1 MLTTAL
7 NFLTDKRKRFHR
19 SDTMPAFTND
29 SNFFKLN
36 SDNQI
41 IENDKH
47 SNVDKESD
55 DHDNNDD
62 DNINS
67 SNNNNDDGITLTNIP
82 KRGINHYQGEILADK
97 SIDYQDELPSSTSKN
112 YAHEKLFENNDT
124 NDADEDDDEGGDD
137 NECNTSLVNFPS
149 LTLNDKHSIESIKI
163 PHKQH
168 LSVGNLDKYQFLDLE
183 TNLYRHGKNHLNNPI
198 NEIISRRL
206 SHGYSLSNVQVLSDN
221 TSLKSDVSSSVT
233 FSKKTLS
240 DIQQISKDRKT
251 NHSSKYKK
259 IESTKSL
266 RFPSELKESHTF
278 ISNDSNTE
286 QTIES
291 TTKISGKSKVAKM
304 RARAVARAAK
314 GKLKRSKSSA
324 YMSRYFQEF
333 NSNDDNN
340 IRGRSSSTHRNS
352 DINLKENQFIQ
363 QLSDNKICSNL
374 VKNWIDKTPRL
385 RTDISPQNI
394 INTNNL
400 YEITNINEY
409 FEELTSVIHV
419 YADYPTG
426 LTPGV
431 SVRLLINMRTTVGEV
446 IDTVV
451 KQLLETADRK
461 NFTTTENNDSPS
473 ALYSF
478 DFTRA
483 NIKQNLENHLFCL
496 TVSVGQLERCLP
508 NTVRLALL
516 RKPWRFGK
524 LTIRLL
530 SDLSK
535 DIQHQIPLNTVESK
549 NSCLSDQIVSPLLTV
564 TLVKPNLK
572 QANINSPP
580 EILH

>member
-29 SNFFKLN
+29 SNFFKLT

-47 SNVDKESD
+47 SN
-55 DHDNNDD
+55 
-62 DNINS
+62 
-67 SNNNNDDGITLTNIP
+67 
-82 KRGINHYQGEILADK
+82 
-97 SIDYQDELPSSTSKN
+97 
-112 YAHEKLFENNDT
+112 
-124 NDADEDDDEGGDD
+124 
-137 NECNTSLVNFPS
+137 
-149 LTLNDKHSIESIKI
+149 
-163 PHKQH
+163 
-168 LSVGNLDKYQFLDLE
+168 FLDLE
-183 TNLYRHGKNHLNNPI
+183 TNLYRHGKNHLNSPI

-259 IESTKSL
+259 FESTKSL

-340 IRGRSSSTHRNS
+340 NIRGRSSSTHRNS

-385 RTDISPQNI
+385 RTDISPHNI

-400 YEITNINEY
+400 YEMTNINEY
-409 FEELTSVIHV
+409 FEELVIIHV

>member
-29 SNFFKLN
+29 SNFFKLT

-47 SNVDKESD
+47 LIIDKESD
-55 DHDNNDD
+55 NHNNNDD
-62 DNINS
+62 DNINN
-67 SNNNNDDGITLTNIP
+67 SNNDGITFTNIP
-82 KRGINHYQGEILADK
+82 KRDINHYQGEILMDK
-97 SIDYQDELPSSTSKN
+97 SINYQNELPSSTLKS
-112 YAHEKLFENNDT
+112 YTHEKLFENNDT
-124 NDADEDDDEGGDD
+124 NDADEDDDDEGGDD
-137 NECNTSLVNFPS
+137 NDNEYNTNLVNFPS
-149 LTLNDKHSIESIKI
+149 LTLNDKYSIENIKI
-163 PHKQH
+163 PYKQH

-183 TNLYRHGKNHLNNPI
+183 TNLYRHGKNYLNNSI

-206 SHGYSLSNVQVLSDN
+206 SHGYSLSNIQVLSDN

-233 FSKKTLS
+233 FSKKTFH
-240 DIQQISKDRKT
+240 DIHHITKDKKT

-259 IESTKSL
+259 FESTKSL
-266 RFPSELKESHTF
+266 RYPSELKESHIF
-278 ISNDSNTE
+278 ISNNSNKE
-286 QTIES
+286 QIIES
-291 TTKISGKSKVAKM
+291 TNKISGKSKVAKM
-304 RARAVARAAK
+304 RARAVAKVAK

-333 NSNDDNN
+333 NSNDNDNDN

-352 DINLKENQFIQ
+352 DINFKDNQFIQ
-363 QLSDNKICSNL
+363 QLSDNKIYSSL

-385 RTDISPQNI
+385 
-394 INTNNL
+394 L
-400 YEITNINEY
+400 
-409 FEELTSVIHV
+409 IHV

-461 NFTTTENNDSPS
+461 NFIITENNDSPS
-473 ALYSF
+473 ALNSF
-478 DFTRA
+478 DFTRT

-496 TVSVGQLERCLP
+496 IVSVGQLERCLP

-535 DIQHQIPLNTVESK
+535 DIQHQIPLNTIESK

-564 TLVKPNLK
+564 TFVKPNLK